1 MDAARKTKVEQS
13 LFAVLLVVFAVTLL
27 AGPLKQMG
35 FFRASAPRQATIPS
49 ATAGVNMSQPLAVS
63 VQEYRHKIDQ
73 EVNPQDDARPQQVV
87 TPSAL
92 NYTAQELRNPLKSLL
107 PAEPVHA
114 QLQSGGSSQRP
125 AQPPAPPPPPALRLQ
140 GLLWGGIEPQAII
153 NDHVYRVG
161 ELVAGAKILAIDRRG
176 VTVEHLGASLV
187 YAPSSSKPEETLEPH
202 GVTGASTGSLGVTP
216 GEDRAI
222 DPSGAAG
229 HYDGAPMESSMSS
242 VPVGVA
248 GAAF

>member
-1 MDAARKTKVEQS
+1 MDAARKTKVEQGI
-13 LFAVLLVVFAVTLL
+13 FAVLLVVFGVTLL
-27 AGPLKQMG
+27 TGPLKQMG
-35 FFRASAPRQATIPS
+35 FFRASAPQQAATPV

-63 VQEYRHKIDQ
+63 VKEYRQKIDQ
-73 EVNPQDDARPQQVV
+73 EVNPQDDARPQQALP
-87 TPSAL
+87 PSTL

-107 PAEPVHA
+107 PGEP
-114 QLQSGGSSQRP
+114 SGGGPHSGGPFPPP
-125 AQPPAPPPPPALRLQ
+125 AQPPAPAPPALRLQ

-161 ELVAGAKILAIDRRG
+161 ELVAGAKILAIDRHG
-176 VTVEHLGASLV
+176 VTIEHRGASLV
-187 YAPSSSKPEETLEPH
+187 YSPSSSQPE
-202 GVTGASTGSLGVTP
+202 GSTGASTGSLGVTP
-216 GEDRAI
+216 EEDRAI

-242 VPVGVA
+242 VPVGAA